1 MTGLAGLKAI
11 VTGGAA
17 GIGWATA
24 QKLMT
29 QGARVAV
36 IDRSPCPQGAALEFI
51 ADLTDAAGLT
61 AAIGDAAAAL
71 GGLDILVNSAGIDL
85 EAPSESVPDEAWNQV
100 LEVNLTGP
108 MRAARA
114 AYPWLARSEHAAIV
128 NIASAAGL
136 RPIPDRAAYTSSKA
150 GLIMLSKS
158 LALDWADAQIRVN
171 AVCPGAVQTALFA
184 TSYQEAADPAARLD
198 EIRQRYSLKRVAEP
212 DELAE
217 AIVFL
222 ASPAASYITGVAL
235 AVDGG
240 RSFH

>member
-1 MTGLAGLKAI
+1 MSRLEGLRAI

-24 QKLMT
+24 CKLIAE
-29 QGARVAV
+29 GARVAV
-36 IDRSPCPQGAALEFI
+36 VDRNPCPEGEALGYV
-51 ADLTDAAGLT
+51 ADMTDAAGLT
-61 AAIGDAAAAL
+61 AAIGVAAEAL

-85 EAPSESVPDEAWNQV
+85 EAPTEAVADADWARV

-114 AYPWLARSEHAAIV
+114 AFPWLAKSGNAAIV
-128 NIASAAGL
+128 NISSAAGL
-136 RPIPDRAAYTSSKA
+136 RPIPHRAAYTSSKA

-158 LALDWADAQIRVN
+158 LALDWADDGIRVN

-184 TSYQEAADPAARLD
+184 TSYEDAEDREARLA
-198 EIRQRYSLKRVAEP
+198 EIKDRYPLKRVAEP
-212 DELAE
+212 EELAE

-222 ASPAASYITGVAL
+222 ASPAAAYITGVAL

>member
-1 MTGLAGLKAI
+1 MTSLAGLKAV

-17 GIGWATA
+17 GIGWATVA
-24 QKLMT
+24 RLT
-29 QGARVAV
+29 EQGAQVAV
-36 IDRSPCPQGAALEFI
+36 IDRSPCPEAGTLGFL
-51 ADLTDAAGLT
+51 ADMTDAQALST
-61 AAIGDAAAAL
+61 AMADAAQAL
-71 GGLDILVNSAGIDL
+71 GGIDILVNSAGIDL
-85 EAPSESVPDEAWNQV
+85 EAPSESVADGDWSRV
-100 LEVNLTGP
+100 IEVNLTGP

-114 AYPWLARSEHAAIV
+114 AFPWLAKSDKAAIV

-158 LALDWADAQIRVN
+158 LALDWADEGIRVN
-171 AVCPGAVQTALFA
+171 VVCPGAVQTALFA
-184 TSYQEAADPAARLD
+184 TSYEGAANPEARLA
-198 EIRQRYSLKRVAEP
+198 EIRARYPLKRVAEP
-212 DELAE
+212 EELAE

>member
-1 MTGLAGLKAI
+1 MSRLEGLKAI

-24 QKLMT
+24 CKLIAE
-29 QGARVAV
+29 GAQVAV
-36 IDRSPCPQGAALEFI
+36 VDRNPCPEGAALGYV
-51 ADLTDAAGLT
+51 ADMTDTAGLT
-61 AAIGDAAAAL
+61 AAIGAAAEAL

-85 EAPSESVPDEAWNQV
+85 EVPSEKVSDADWCRV

-108 MRAARA
+108 MRACRA
-114 AYPWLARSEHAAIV
+114 AFCWLGKSGNAAIV
-128 NIASAAGL
+128 NISSGAGM
-136 RPIPDRAAYTSSKA
+136 RPIADRAAYTSSKA

-158 LALDWADAQIRVN
+158 LALDWADEGIRVN
-171 AVCPGAVQTALFA
+171 AVCPGAVHTDLFA
-184 TSYQEAADPAARLD
+184 KSYEGADDPEAQLA
-198 EIRQRYSLKRVAEP
+198 EIKERYPLKRVATPE
-212 DELAE
+212 EMAE

-222 ASPAASYITGVAL
+222 ASPAAAYITGVAL